1 MNVAQSNRVMFRI
14 LAVVGCLV
22 ILMLAIL
29 LIRGCGRQDTP
40 PDIPPTAQ
48 PTEEETGY
56 RLLPGSESVTL
67 RLRQVGDTE
76 IWEGTDAEGVT
87 LALVC
92 DTAAQEYHFI
102 RDGVYLSRGS
112 YRGRSPWDGGKTV
125 FLLYEN
131 GIHNPDDAGFRAVEY
146 VALSGGD
153 ESGADSVSEI
163 QLILPDV
170 WRAGLSDGTNGS

>member
-1 MNVAQSNRVMFRI
+1 MNVAQSNRVMSRI

-76 IWEGTDAEGVT
+76 IWEGTDAAGVT

-92 DTAAQEYHFI
+92 A
-102 RDGVYLSRGS
+102 GVPFY
-112 YRGRSPWDGGKTV
+112 P
-125 FLLYEN
+125 
-131 GIHNPDDAGFRAVEY
+131 
-146 VALSGGD
+146 
-153 ESGADSVSEI
+153 
-163 QLILPDV
+163 
-170 WRAGLSDGTNGS
+170 

>member
-1 MNVAQSNRVMFRI
+1 MNVAQSNRVMSRI
-14 LAVVGCLV
+14 L
-22 ILMLAIL
+22 
-29 LIRGCGRQDTP
+29 
-40 PDIPPTAQ
+40 
-48 PTEEETGY
+48 
-56 RLLPGSESVTL
+56 
-67 RLRQVGDTE
+67 GDTE
-76 IWEGTDAEGVT
+76 IWEGTDAAGVT

-146 VALSGGD
+146 VALNGGD
-153 ESGADSVSEI
+153 GSGADSVSEI

>member
-40 PDIPPTAQ
+40 PDTPPTAQ

-76 IWEGTDAEGVT
+76 IWEGTDAAGVT

-131 GIHNPDDAGFRAVEY
+131 GIHNPDDA
-146 VALSGGD
+146 
-153 ESGADSVSEI
+153 
-163 QLILPDV
+163 
-170 WRAGLSDGTNGS
+170 

>member
-1 MNVAQSNRVMFRI
+1 MNVAQSNRVMSRI

-76 IWEGTDAEGVT
+76 IWEGTDAAGVT

-131 GIHNPDDAGFRAVEY
+131 GIHNPDDTGFRAVEY

-153 ESGADSVSEI
+153 GSGADSVSEI